1 MTGPSFVPCRG
12 DAGSRGSSVRLGLLA
27 PLAASLLLAAWPA
40 DGERALRAAGD
51 AGGDTSRTEVMRDP
65 DLEPVRHVAGPLA
78 APDGAFDPGRSR
90 FSVVA
95 DGGRI
100 DYRVGA
106 VSALPGRPVK
116 IRLGGEFAG
125 EAGMLRFSDGRAR
138 ADGAGRWIWT
148 APERPG
154 VQALRIGV
162 PAARDSVTL
171 NVFVLH
177 PREQVRKGVLNGY
190 RIGSYP
196 EKPLRGDPS
205 YLRPAGFVELPA
217 GDEDLAV
224 SPHFTLGQFAC
235 KQPGEPRY
243 LVVSAPLIHKLE
255 RILQE
260 VNNSGRAAGT
270 LTVMSGYRT
279 PSYNR
284 AIGNRTTYSRHLW
297 GDAADVFVDTD
308 GDGHMDDWNGDGR
321 STVADARL
329 LVDLVERTVNRSAG
343 SVRPGGLAPYRRN
356 AAHGPFVHVDARGAR
371 ARW

>member
-1 MTGPSFVPCRG
+1 MTGPCFASCRG
-12 DAGSRGSSVRLGLLA
+12 DAGSRGSSVRLGLLVS
-27 PLAASLLLAAWPA
+27 LTASLLLVAWSA
-40 DGERALRAAGD
+40 DSGSALRAAGD
-51 AGGDTSRTEVMRDP
+51 ARGDASRAEAVLDP
-65 DLEPVRHVAGPLA
+65 DLEPVRHVQGPLA

-95 DGGRI
+95 DGEGI
-100 DYRVGA
+100 HYRVGA

-116 IRLGGEFAG
+116 IRLAGGFAG

-154 VQALRIGV
+154 VQALRIAV

-177 PREQVRKGVLNGY
+177 PREQVLNGY
-190 RIGSYP
+190 RIGPYP

-205 YLRPAGFVELPA
+205 YLRPAGFIELAA
-217 GDEDLAV
+217 GDENLAV

-255 RILQE
+255 RVLQE